1 MITASLNSRVA
12 RVIRAF
18 RSRSNLR
25 PAALFCLG
33 ATIAILG
40 MALGMA
46 GLSNPS
52 LAVALTIAGV
62 VLSAFAIT
70 GVMLR
75 PEAANDN

>member
-1 MITASLNSRVA
+1 MITASLHSTIA

-25 PAALFCLG
+25 PTALFCLG

-46 GLSNPS
+46 GLSHPS
-52 LAVALTIAGV
+52 LAVVLMIAGV
-62 VLSAFAIT
+62 VLGAFAVT

-75 PEAANDN
+75 PDAANDN